1 MATPAKFATPPV
13 LKALRQVLLA
23 DAGLVARL
31 GARVFAEAAVPAS
44 APTSG
49 EYLTLGPF
57 TEVPRNTMGSGAKWG
72 SELTVPMKVVSY
84 SLDVAPAYT
93 LLGQIIALLDGQ
105 SIPVEGYRTAWVQLE
120 MVQDPYTEL
129 VAGVEVHHFP
139 ALFRVHVHES

>member
-1 MATPAKFATPPV
+1 MATPARFATPPV

-31 GARVFAEAAVPAS
+31 GARVFAEAAVPAT

-72 SELTVPMKVVSY
+72 SELTAPIKVVSY
-84 SLDVAPAYT
+84 STDVAPAYALIT
-93 LLGQIIALLDGQ
+93 QIIARLDGQ
-105 SIPVEGYRTAWVQLE
+105 MLDVDGYRTAWVQLE

-129 VAGVEVHHFP
+129 VAGVEVRHFP
-139 ALFRVHVHES
+139 ILFRVHVHES